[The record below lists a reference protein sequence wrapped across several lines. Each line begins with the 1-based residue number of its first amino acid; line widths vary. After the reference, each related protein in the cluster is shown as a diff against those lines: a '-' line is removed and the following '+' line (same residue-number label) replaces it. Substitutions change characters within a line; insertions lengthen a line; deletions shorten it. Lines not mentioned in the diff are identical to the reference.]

1 MLVEFH
7 VTNFRSIKETQ
18 VFSMVASGDRS
29 LPQNTIESEA
39 LGKLRLN
46 RSAVVYGANASGKSN
61 LIAALE
67 FVRDFVRNSTTLRT
81 IRELREGDGETL
93 IPVVPFLLD
102 PATREEASE
111 FELVFIQGGVRYQY
125 GFQVD
130 RRRVRSEW
138 LIAYPYGQPQRWFER
153 TLREDGTYEWSFRSK
168 QFRGEKQ
175 RITEVT
181 RADALYLSVGSN
193 FQLEQL
199 ADIYTWFTH
208 LSIYHPSD
216 RLRLLRSLTA
226 QRAYR
231 DPSFHQRVRELL
243 AHADV
248 GIVDFKVEEL
258 SDEPYIQSYIQS
270 SLFAEDDRRNPR
282 RVRYE
287 VTLAHQGA
295 ADEEPTFLPLDA
307 ESRGTQQ
314 LFEIARRWIDVL
326 ERGDVLVV
334 DELDS
339 SMHPLLVRSLV
350 ELFHDPQINR
360 HGAQLIF
367 NTHDVTLLD
376 QALFRRDQIWFTEK
390 DREGATHLYPL
401 LEFSPRK
408 EEALA
413 KGYLQGRYG
422 AIPFI
427 EGLGDWLVA
436 DAQIDAVAYDE

>member
-1 MLVEFH
+1 MLVEFRI
-7 VTNFRSIKETQ
+7 TNFRSIKETQ
-18 VFSMVASGDRS
+18 VFSMVASSDHS
-29 LPQNTIESEA
+29 LPENTIENEA

-67 FVRDFVRNSTTLRT
+67 FVRDFVRNSIARRA
-81 IRELREGDGETL
+81 IRELREGKSETFV
-93 IPVVPFLLD
+93 PVTPFLLD
-102 PATREEASE
+102 PATRDEASE
-111 FELVFIQGGVRYQY
+111 FELVFIQRGVRYQY

-130 RRRVRSEW
+130 RQRVRSEW

-153 TLREDGTYEWSFRSK
+153 TLREDGAYEWSFRSK

-175 RITEVT
+175 RITDVT

-199 ADIYTWFTH
+199 VQILQWFVH
-208 LSIYHPSD
+208 LSIYRPSD
-216 RLRLLRSLTA
+216 QPSPARSPTA
-226 QRAYR
+226 RRALHDSAFR
-231 DPSFHQRVRELL
+231 QRVRELL
-243 AHADV
+243 SYADI
-248 GIVDFKVEEL
+248 GIVDFKVAEI
-258 SDEPYIQSYIQS
+258 SDVLFVQNSGFVEKDLPYPLNS
-270 SLFAEDDRRNPR
+270 
-282 RVRYE
+282 RYE
-287 VTLAHQGA
+287 VTMAHQGS
-295 ADEEPTFLPLDA
+295 ADEEPTFLPLEE

-339 SMHPLLVRSLV
+339 SMHPLLTRRLV

-376 QALFRRDQIWFTEK
+376 QTLFRRDQIWFTEK

-436 DAQIDAVAYDE
+436 DAEIETTEQAS